1 LKKVIAI
8 DKTLHNLAER
18 LSVFDHHYNDDG
30 EDNNNSNI
38 ISTAQQQELDDD
50 IETEQY
56 GEPYRFHIY
65 RKARAKK
72 TAPALLMDGD
82 GFTYEDVYDTIT
94 QEELDWQL
102 RQQLKVSPEDRYQH
116 EKKHWYSHELSYLN
130 QIKDENTAGKYVDII
145 KEYGCGRYENNPR
158 GCVPECRYYNSTGR
172 IEDSEV
178 IQRHRELEKRYR
190 DNNAIVEPPTTTNTT
205 TSSD

>member
-1 LKKVIAI
+1 MKI
-8 DKTLHNLAER
+8 DKSVQSMLKR
-18 LSVFDHHYNDDG
+18 LENILPGSSGSSKWDDDTDRK
-30 EDNNNSNI
+30 E
-38 ISTAQQQELDDD
+38 TTQEELDD

-56 GEPYRFHIY
+56 GEPHRFHIY
-65 RKARAKK
+65 RHARAKK

-116 EKKHWYSHELSYLN
+116 EKKHWYSHELSYLH
-130 QIKDENTAGKYVDII
+130 QIKDENTGKYVDII

-158 GCVPECRYYNSTGR
+158 GCVPECRYYSPTGR